1 MKLSTK
7 AKIGRAISIVA
18 VVTLLVA
25 AAISVGR
32 GNYDAAFAW
41 VVAAMWAGITNMTE
55 KSRDELARRY
65 FRAVGF
71 KEDEV

>member
-1 MKLSTK
+1 MKLSTI

-32 GNYDAAFAW
+32 SNYDAAFAW
-41 VVAAMWAGITNMTE
+41 VVAAMWAGITYMTE

>member
-1 MKLSTK
+1 MKLSTI
-7 AKIGRAISIVA
+7 AKIDRAITIVS

-25 AAISVGR
+25 AAISVGL
-32 GNYDAAFAW
+32 GNYDAALAW
-41 VVAAMWAGITNMTE
+41 VVAAMWAGIANMTK
-55 KSRDELARRY
+55 KSRDEWARRY